1 MNEDKDVILNP
12 DDEDENLEPTP
23 GDDVEDNPEIK
34 EDDTDTTEK
43 IGYLSIDEA
52 DIFITSHFLSSAE
65 ERLQWDELTNADK
78 KVLLTLGFEDIENNV
93 FIGYKTYENQEN
105 QFPRNGSDEVPADI
119 IKAQIYEAIEIG
131 FGDTTGYDAVSR
143 GIKSETIGKI
153 STSYFT
159 NAFSTF
165 SNMSIKSSIAR
176 KLLYKYLKR
185 VYLIC

>member
-1 MNEDKDVILNP
+1 MGSDNENIP
-12 DDEDENLEPTP
+12 IIDEDIDKEP
-23 GDDVEDNPEIK
+23 DVN

-43 IGYLSIDEA
+43 IGYISIDEA
-52 DIFITSHFLSSAE
+52 NNFITSHFLSASE
-65 ERLQWDELTNADK
+65 EKTQWDDLTNSDK

-93 FIGYKTYENQEN
+93 FIGHKTYENQEN
-105 QFPRNGSDEVPADI
+105 QFPRNGSETVPDDI

-131 FGDTTGYDAVSR
+131 FGDTTGYDAVTR

-165 SNMSIKSSIAR
+165 SNMAIKSSTAR
-176 KLLYKYLKR
+176 RLLYKYLKR
-185 VYLIC
+185 VYFIY